1 MIITF
6 FSHPVE
12 IWAPLLTT
20 TCGAVQVHPKVAALT
35 RQRVRKSAFQV
46 LGPAVVVVTMVVGI
60 AIGLSS
66 EPGGRPFNALDVVV
80 ATIAVLSCPVSGAAP
95 PPSPPL
101 PLSRILIELTS
112 SQEALRQ
119 CSRLPSQILSG
130 RGLCDSG
137 DLRRLAAVH
146 PRAVPGGTGVDSAA
160 HSAAACA
167 ECADGELRRGH
178 GLHPV
183 RARDNGAWLQCT
195 ALRSRDE
202 RC

>member
-12 IWAPLLTT
+12 IWASLLTT

-60 AIGLSS
+60 ATGLSS
-66 EPGGRPFNALDVVV
+66 EPGERPFNALDVVV
-80 ATIAVLSCPVSGAAP
+80 ATIAVLSCPVSGAP
-95 PPSPPL
+95 PPPPPHFIPDL
-101 PLSRILIELTS
+101 YRAHEQSRS
-112 SQEALRQ
+112 LRQ
-119 CSRLPSQILSG
+119 CSRLLPHILNG
-130 RGLCDSG
+130 RRLCDSG

>member
-6 FSHPVE
+6 FSRPVE

-20 TCGAVQVHPKVAALT
+20 TCGAVQVHPKVAAQT

-66 EPGGRPFNALDVVV
+66 EPGERPFNALDVVV

-95 PPSPPL
+95 P
-101 PLSRILIELTS
+101 SRIFIELTS
-112 SQEALRQ
+112 SQDALRQ

-137 DLRRLAAVH
+137 DLRRVAAVH

-178 GLHPV
+178 GLYPV

>member
-12 IWAPLLTT
+12 IRAPLLTT

-95 PPSPPL
+95 PSPPPIIPDL
-101 PLSRILIELTS
+101 NRAHEQSKSP
-112 SQEALRQ
+112 
-119 CSRLPSQILSG
+119 PSMLK
-130 RGLCDSG
+130 
-137 DLRRLAAVH
+137 
-146 PRAVPGGTGVDSAA
+146 
-160 HSAAACA
+160 
-167 ECADGELRRGH
+167 
-178 GLHPV
+178 
-183 RARDNGAWLQCT
+183 T
-195 ALRSRDE
+195 ALSNLE
-202 RC
+202 RAWIV